1 MVKEIHTKQYKTDP
15 RVLEIL
21 WRIYERCWVNIGKD
35 ERVSRKPEGQ
45 GAFLRCG

>member
-1 MVKEIHTKQYKTDP
+1 MIDP

-35 ERVSRKPEGQ
+35 ERIETLLAEMEEEYDDGRS
-45 GAFLRCG
+45 